1 MKISLKSTHPS
12 RLERPPVSLRAVLQG
27 GTVLAVLAGY
37 ALLVAANLTLAHL
50 ERRQVHRE
58 LVRELSTA
66 VVLRARSPAQFPAVA
81 NDLLMPGL
89 QLELAAPGPQRL
101 PRLIAQGDRLLLKSA
116 TPVTFADGGRRSL
129 LLLQDVTEAIRRQ
142 EISLKLLS
150 ASAGLAAL
158 VTALLLRP
166 VMQRGLVRP
175 LKALSE
181 QLSSYRLPPSQPLPL
196 NLADQPVELQPIAA
210 AFNAMLDRLTT
221 SWERQRSFVDGVA
234 HELRTPIT
242 LISGHAQSLQRSAAA
257 AALGPSLTLISAE
270 ARRMGALVSDMLD
283 LARQDAGRLE
293 LRRQRIDL
301 EDVLLE
307 SFERLAPGTMGRLR
321 LEPPAADG
329 VLPLACGDPG
339 RLEQCL
345 AALVD
350 NALRYA
356 PQGPITLSADLG
368 EGELLLHVRDCGP
381 GVVEAEREAIFER
394 FVRGRAAVDTRGSG
408 IGLSVARLL
417 MRAMGGQLTV
427 GEASGGGADFRLHLQ
442 PWSEPPSEVAPPSA

>member
-1 MKISLKSTHPS
+1 
-12 RLERPPVSLRAVLQG
+12 VLQG

-37 ALLVAANLTLAHL
+37 ALLVAATISLARL
-50 ERRQVHRE
+50 ERRQVHQD
-58 LVRELSTA
+58 LIRELSTA
-66 VVLRARSPAQFPAVA
+66 VVLRARSPAQFRAVA
-81 NDLLMPGL
+81 DGLLLPGL
-89 QLELAAPGPQRL
+89 QLDLAAPGPSSQ
-101 PRLIAQGDRLLLKSA
+101 PRLIAQGDRLLLQSA

-142 EISLKLLS
+142 DFSLLLLS
-150 ASAGLAAL
+150 ASAGVAAL
-158 VTALLLRP
+158 ITALLLRP

-175 LKALSE
+175 LQALSG
-181 QLSSYRLPPSQPLPL
+181 QLSSYRLPPSQPQPL

-257 AALGPSLTLISAE
+257 ASLGSSLTLISAE

-293 LRRQRIDL
+293 LRRQPVQL
-301 EDVLLE
+301 EDLVLE
-307 SFERLAPGTMGRLR
+307 SFERLAPGSGGRLGF
-321 LEPPAADG
+321 EIPAND
-329 VLPLACGDPG
+329 VLLPLAAGDPG

-356 PQGPITLSADLG
+356 PQGPITLSAEMGD
-368 EGELLLHVRDCGP
+368 GELLLHVRDSGP
-381 GVVEAEREAIFER
+381 GVADAEREAIFER
-394 FVRGRAAVDTRGSG
+394 FVRGRSAVDTRGSG

-417 MRAMGGQLTV
+417 MQAMGGQLTV
-427 GEASGGGADFRLHLQ
+427 VEAPGGGADFRLHLQ
-442 PWSEPPSEVAPPSA
+442 PWSEPPSAEAPPSA